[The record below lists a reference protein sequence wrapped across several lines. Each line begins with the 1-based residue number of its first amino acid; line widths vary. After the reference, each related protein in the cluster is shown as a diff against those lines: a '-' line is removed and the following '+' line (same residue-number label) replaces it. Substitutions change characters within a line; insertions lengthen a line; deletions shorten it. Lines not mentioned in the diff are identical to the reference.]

1 MASGRKRIGSLSS
14 VDVAWYQMED
24 PTNLMMITGIFIF
37 DGTIDFERL
46 KATLDVRFVKRFR
59 RFRQRVVAKRSRFG
73 RPYWE
78 DDPNFDLSVHLRRIA
93 LPAPGDH
100 QALQELVSDFMSTP
114 LDFSKPLWQMHLVE
128 GYEGGSVLLVR
139 LHHCI
144 ADGIALVQ
152 VMLSLTDTT
161 PDAAWP
167 EEEPQARVPQG
178 WIPLAPIVR
187 PARTA
192 LRMTGQAVR
201 ASAQAT
207 AQMVRDP
214 EQLVEFARAST
225 DVVLTTG
232 RLLLMAPDPKTPYK
246 GKLGVTK
253 RAAWSDPIPLE
264 DVRLIGRAV
273 GGTINDVLMS
283 AAAGAMRRYLES
295 RGAPVTDL
303 NFRAVIPVNLRPIEK
318 GLELGNKFGLVFL
331 PLPVGIA
338 DPVDRLRE
346 LKRRMDDL
354 KDTSEP
360 IVAFG
365 ILNLIGMLPTR
376 LEDVVV
382 EIFGTKGTLVMT
394 NVPGPRE
401 PLYFAGA
408 PIDKMMFWVPQS
420 GRLGLGISILS
431 YNGQVMV
438 GVATDAGLVPDPEVI
453 VASFQEE
460 LIALKTEARQ
470 RLMDIAVKF
479 NIPLAPEAYGADI
492 SALVD
497 ATAAMLPPTDG
508 QAAEPATRAVAQDTD
523 HSEASYTPPSDGDD
537 LTVIHGIGPSFARKL
552 QQAQI
557 ATFAALAV
565 STPESLA
572 TAIDVPDWRRPDFEN
587 WIQQAQALV
596 NT

>member
-1 MASGRKRIGSLSS
+1 MAPSRSRIDSLSS

-37 DGTIDFERL
+37 DGPVDFERL
-46 KATLDVRFVKRFR
+46 KATLDLRFVKRFR

-78 DDPNFDLSVHLRRIA
+78 DDPNFDLTAHLRRIA
-93 LPAPGDH
+93 LPAPGDRT
-100 QALQELVSDFMSTP
+100 ALQELVSDFMSTP

-161 PDAAWP
+161 PDAPWP
-167 EEEPQARVPQG
+167 AEEPSVRVPQG
-178 WIPLAPIVR
+178 WNPLAPIVR
-187 PARTA
+187 PAQTA
-192 LRMTGQAVR
+192 LRMTRKVVKT
-201 ASAQAT
+201 SVQAT
-207 AQMVRDP
+207 AQVVRDP
-214 EQLVEFARAST
+214 EQLVELARAST

-246 GKLGVTK
+246 GRLGVAK

-273 GGTINDVLMS
+273 GGTINDVVMS

-331 PLPVGIA
+331 ALPVGIA

-365 ILNLIGMLPTR
+365 ILNLIGMMPNR

-394 NVPGPRE
+394 NVPGPRAQ
-401 PLYFAGA
+401 LYFAGA
-408 PIDKMMFWVPQS
+408 PIDEMMFWVPQS

-431 YNGQVMV
+431 YNGRVMV
-438 GVATDAGLVPDPEVI
+438 GVASDSGLVPDPEVI
-453 VASFQEE
+453 VAGFQEE
-460 LIALKTEARQ
+460 LAALKAEARQ

-479 NIPLAPEAYGADI
+479 NIPLAPEAYGADMA
-492 SALVD
+492 ALVD
-497 ATAAMLPPTDG
+497 ATAAMLPSADG
-508 QAAEPATRAVAQDTD
+508 QSAAAVPAAAPDTAEAEPPYSPA
-523 HSEASYTPPSDGDD
+523 PGGDD
-537 LTVIHGIGPSFARKL
+537 LTAIHGIGPNYARKL
-552 QQAQI
+552 QQARI
-557 ATFAALAV
+557 ATFAALAA
-565 STPESLA
+565 STPDALA
-572 TAIDVPDWRRPDFEN
+572 AAIDVPDWRRPDFDN
-587 WIQQAQALV
+587 WIQQAQALI
-596 NT
+596 NA